1 MPWHP
6 WHPQGQHPWQR
17 QHTTDVAATVV
28 ALPAKNWPWNW
39 TEHSYSK
46 DLWNIWPVLISE
58 RNSNFRSLCQ
68 QQPNLYQRGTVFFVC
83 NRRAITDWKTQ
94 PSIHC
99 KHRVGSHHLCRT
111 HKKWAPT
118 PYTVHSCLLEL
129 PPPACTL
136 YRCAMHFPHTFQISS
151 HNIDGNHQFNPLQNI
166 LHADLL
172 IYYKEYD
179 VVHK

>member
-1 MPWHP
+1 MAPLASP
-6 WHPQGQHPWQR
+6 G
-17 QHTTDVAATVV
+17 TTPLAAAAHHWCGHHCGSLACQKLAVE
-28 ALPAKNWPWNW
+28 LNW
-39 TEHSYSK
+39 TQLFK
-46 DLWNIWPVLISE
+46 DLWNIWPVLISK

-99 KHRVGSHHLCRT
+99 KHRIGSHHLCRT